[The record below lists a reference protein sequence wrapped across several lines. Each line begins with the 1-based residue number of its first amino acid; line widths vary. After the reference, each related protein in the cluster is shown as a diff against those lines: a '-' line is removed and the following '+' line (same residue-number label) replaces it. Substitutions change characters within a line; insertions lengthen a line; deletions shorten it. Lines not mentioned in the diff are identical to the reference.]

1 MIYRLTLANEAKE
14 REYVNSVV
22 LSHLHFDALA
32 DPGDLVGGDPAT
44 NAAITRRILDGE
56 TGPRRNVVLL
66 NAAAALT
73 AAGKATDFADG
84 IGQAAQAIDSGAA
97 RDKLAALAAFTQEHA
112 P

>member
-1 MIYRLTLANEAKE
+1 MPGPETGTGRADAALDPN
-14 REYVNSVV
+14 
-22 LSHLHFDALA
+22 ALA
-32 DPGDLVGGDPAT
+32 TPT
-44 NAAITRRILDGE
+44 
-56 TGPRRNVVLL
+56 
-66 NAAAALT
+66 ALT